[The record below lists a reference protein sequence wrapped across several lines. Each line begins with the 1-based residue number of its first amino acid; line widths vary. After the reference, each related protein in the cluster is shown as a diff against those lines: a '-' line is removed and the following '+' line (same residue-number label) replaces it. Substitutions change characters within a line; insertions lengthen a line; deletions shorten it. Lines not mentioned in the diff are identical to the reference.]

1 MPSEAKIVLT
11 AEDRAARVIAGVK
24 ASLGQLEG
32 SATSLGAAFSGLGL
46 SVVSGLSIGA
56 IATFFKT
63 VVDGLDHLNDLKD
76 ATGASIENLSA
87 LEDIALR
94 TGTSMDTAGDAVLK
108 LNKALNTASDP
119 DSDAAAAFKALGLS
133 VDELKRQD
141 PVEALR
147 QVGVALSGFAD
158 DANKG
163 RIEQVLLGKATG
175 EIAPLLKDLAE
186 AGKLNATVT
195 TEQAEEAERF
205 NKELFALQK
214 NILDASRALA
224 GPMITALND
233 VSTGFR
239 QAEEDGKSFYRKI
252 FEGQLRLL
260 GIKDFKLFGQQFGSE
275 GRFTGGAT
283 GDWGDEPKKPS
294 LPPSLNKPK
303 VSKPPAE
310 RQSDLERYIEG
321 LQRQLEATQ
330 NLSAAEKVWADI
342 QAGRTEVE
350 NTDQIALLLGI
361 AGEIDM
367 RKRRAE
373 EVKAEAEQLR
383 DFYAAQKLIADEGA
397 RIFAETRTPAEELG
411 ATLAHLNELLAAGVI
426 SWDTYARATFKAQDA
441 FDATIEK
448 AQKAASEADQFT
460 QRAAKNIQDA
470 LGNTLVDVMEGNF
483 RSITAGFTHMLT
495 QMVAQAAAAKI
506 ARSLFGDLLDTQ
518 GSGGSGGTGLV
529 GGALQW
535 LGKALFEPRAA
546 GGPVAAG
553 SPYIV
558 GERGPEFFVPRSA
571 GTIVPMEKAMAQGPA
586 PVINVIQ
593 HFAPGTTAQT
603 TGQAAVQAGRAV
615 ARYAARGTN

>member
-46 SVVSGLSIGA
+46 GITAALSVGGLA
-56 IATFFKT
+56 AFFKH

-108 LNKALNTASDP
+108 LNKALNTASDLN
-119 DSDAAAAFKALGLS
+119 SDAAGAFRALGLS

-163 RIEQVLLGKATG
+163 RIELVLLGKATG

-214 NILDASRALA
+214 NILDASRALG
-224 GPMITALND
+224 GPMVTALND
-233 VSTGFR
+233 VIAR
-239 QAEEDGKSFYRKI
+239 YR
-252 FEGQLRLL
+252 EGA
-260 GIKDFKLFGQQFGSE
+260 KE
-275 GRFTGGAT
+275 GRGFWEQFFSGRMSFVKDPAAPIAFSDAAGG
-283 GDWGDEPKKPS
+283 GRGFVNPPSVKPS
-294 LPPSLNKPK
+294 LPPTVGTDKPAATRAAS
-303 VSKPPAE
+303 VE
-310 RQSDLERYIEG
+310 RQSDLDRYIEG
-321 LQRQLEATQ
+321 LRRQLEATQ